1 MKRSTLIVMAVLL
14 MALTIGE
21 TAFAGGCRSNGRVYP
36 VGTVVG
42 SLVCTVN
49 GWSIR
54 GR

>member
-1 MKRSTLIVMAVLL
+1 MKRSTVIAMAGLT
-14 MALTIGE
+14 MALMIGE

-36 VGTVVG
+36 VGAVVG

-49 GWSIR
+49 GWSLR